1 MGRLIASKR
10 RTKRHL
16 HLLCPSRGSAN
27 AHGDSPSPNSKRD
40 EAVDAGRRLVSNP
53 GGFPLARRAV
63 HPNIPLLYVSTLH
76 LPPHPSR
83 IRLITT
89 TTTTT
94 PDPTSPDPAAVQP
107 PETRRGYR
115 LLFLRNVTSAI
126 LSRRAPLDR
135 FQP

>member
-83 IRLITT
+83 IVSGGCGIPQIQQPFSLLKH
-89 TTTTT
+89 
-94 PDPTSPDPAAVQP
+94 DAAIDC
-107 PETRRGYR
+107 Y
-115 LLFLRNVTSAI
+115 FSAT
-126 LSRRAPLDR
+126 
-135 FQP
+135 